1 MILDP
6 KQTVTGTAT
15 LTMDGEEVTFTEG
28 ETLYEVA
35 ERHRKDIPTLC
46 YDPRLEPFG
55 AAGYALLS

>member
-46 YDPRLEPFG
+46 YDPRAPRVFS
-55 AAGYALLS
+55 A